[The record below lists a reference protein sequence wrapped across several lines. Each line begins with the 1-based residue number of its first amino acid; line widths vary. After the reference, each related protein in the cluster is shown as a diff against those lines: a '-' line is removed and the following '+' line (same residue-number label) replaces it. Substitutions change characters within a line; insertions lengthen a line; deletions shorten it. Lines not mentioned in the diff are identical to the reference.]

1 MSVRRRW
8 LRLVLISAAVVV
20 ALGLGVAVANRFAGP
35 LPPRRLVISTGREDG
50 AYYRY
55 ALEYQRV
62 LAAQG
67 FKLEVQPGPGSV
79 ATLRRLAAGEV
90 DAGFVQGGTTPTNA
104 GEVTALGSVFYEPLW
119 IFYRTDLR
127 LSYLSQLRGRR
138 LAVGEE
144 GSGTRELALRLLSD
158 NEVTND
164 NARLLPLGGASA
176 ENALTSGDI
185 DAAFFVVSP
194 RAELIHRLLANPET
208 EPMSARRPRA

>member
-1 MSVRRRW
+1 MALKRQW
-8 LRLVLISAAVVV
+8 LSIAVVGGTVIV
-20 ALGLGVAVANRFAGP
+20 ALALGVAVANRFAGP

-104 GEVTALGSVFYEPLW
+104 GEVTALGS
-119 IFYRTDLR
+119 
-127 LSYLSQLRGRR
+127 
-138 LAVGEE
+138 
-144 GSGTRELALRLLSD
+144 
-158 NEVTND
+158 
-164 NARLLPLGGASA
+164 
-176 ENALTSGDI
+176 
-185 DAAFFVVSP
+185 
-194 RAELIHRLLANPET
+194 
-208 EPMSARRPRA
+208 